1 MEIIMAISLQQLV
14 ELIEQYNS
22 LPALSESELLSYRFL
37 DNTGFDSYS
46 LIHLIADI
54 ETEFGIELNAEDTE
68 SDQFRAVGSLLL
80 LINEKLT

>member
-37 DNTGFDSYS
+37 DNTGFDSFS
-46 LIHLIADI
+46 LIHLIA
-54 ETEFGIELNAEDTE
+54 
-68 SDQFRAVGSLLL
+68 
-80 LINEKLT
+80 